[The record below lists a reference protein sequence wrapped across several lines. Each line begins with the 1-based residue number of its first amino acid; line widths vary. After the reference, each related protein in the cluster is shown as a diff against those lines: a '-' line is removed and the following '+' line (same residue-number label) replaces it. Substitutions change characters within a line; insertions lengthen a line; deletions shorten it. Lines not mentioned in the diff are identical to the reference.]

1 MLILIAVIKSKEGS
15 EEEEE
20 NNLFLSISRFMAIIF
35 LNFLS
40 KDDNDKILA
49 SIDRK
54 DIDENKYRVYN
65 YFNCIV

>member
-15 EEEEE
+15 EEEE

-54 DIDENKYRVYN
+54 DIDENKYRV
-65 YFNCIV
+65 

>member
-15 EEEEE
+15 EEEE

>member
-15 EEEEE
+15 EEEE

-49 SIDRK
+49 SIDRN